1 MRTTLVLASLILLVG
16 CQKAPKTAALA
27 PTYDSAAV
35 ETRKIEVT
43 VDASGVVEP
52 ESTVEVKSKA
62 SGEVLKVRGE
72 TGEVVE
78 AGTLLVQIDK
88 RTPRNNLSQAEA
100 ALKAAV
106 DMEREAVRAGIAD
119 PATLASYWAGPL
131 SALAPAGPLRNL
143 RS

>member
-52 ESTVEVKSKA
+52 ECSDKSRHQARRLAECGKTYDLSFVTKRLESQKSGHVAVK
-62 SGEVLKVRGE
+62 V
-72 TGEVVE
+72 
-78 AGTLLVQIDK
+78 AGRCANCICH
-88 RTPRNNLSQAEA
+88 
-100 ALKAAV
+100 
-106 DMEREAVRAGIAD
+106 I
-119 PATLASYWAGPL
+119 
-131 SALAPAGPLRNL
+131 
-143 RS
+143 